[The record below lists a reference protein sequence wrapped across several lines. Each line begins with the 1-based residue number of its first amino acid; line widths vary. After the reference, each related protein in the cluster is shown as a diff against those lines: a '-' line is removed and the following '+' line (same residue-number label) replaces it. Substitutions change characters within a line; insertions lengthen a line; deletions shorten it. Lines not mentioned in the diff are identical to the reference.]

1 MDTQEFNKVI
11 VNLNV
16 LSELKV
22 DNKLTTQ
29 ETFFNVDSSHE
40 YLQPGLRWYNGN
52 SRDESISKINLL
64 ILQAFKFYESK
75 PEIISYLEKSLLG
88 LENLKK
94 TYNDCAKSQ
103 ARINV
108 IIDEIN
114 RFLNNSQNV
123 KEHNMIKI
131 NDENSDFD
139 E

>member
-1 MDTQEFNKVI
+1 MDTQEFNKII

-40 YLQPGLRWYNGN
+40 YLQPGLRWYHGN

-64 ILQAFKFYESK
+64 ILKAFKFYESK
-75 PEIISYLEKSLLG
+75 PVIISYLEKSLLG

-114 RFLNNSQNV
+114 RFLNNSRNV
-123 KEHNMIKI
+123 KEHNMINI